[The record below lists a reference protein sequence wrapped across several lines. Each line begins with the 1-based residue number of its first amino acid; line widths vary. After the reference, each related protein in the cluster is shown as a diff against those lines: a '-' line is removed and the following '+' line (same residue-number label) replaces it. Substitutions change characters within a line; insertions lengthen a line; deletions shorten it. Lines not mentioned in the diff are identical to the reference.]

1 MIEERILFLKNFIKN
16 PRQIG
21 SVTPSSKKLT
31 NKMVEEKSVKNA
43 KCIVELGAGVGCFT
57 QRIIEFKNEN
67 TPFIIFE
74 KNEDMRK
81 ILKKKYGNYRIE
93 QDAIE
98 IQKLVQDKKM
108 EKPDLIISGL
118 PFTVFKK
125 EEKYKTLENI
135 YEVLEKGGHFV
146 TFQYSLDL
154 KKYLQKKYKKVE
166 IQLVPLN
173 IPMAYIYRCEK

>member
-1 MIEERILFLKNFIKN
+1 MIEQRILFLKNFIKN

-81 ILKKKYGNYRIE
+81 ILKKNMVIIE
-93 QDAIE
+93 
-98 IQKLVQDKKM
+98 
-108 EKPDLIISGL
+108 
-118 PFTVFKK
+118 
-125 EEKYKTLENI
+125 
-135 YEVLEKGGHFV
+135 
-146 TFQYSLDL
+146 
-154 KKYLQKKYKKVE
+154 
-166 IQLVPLN
+166 
-173 IPMAYIYRCEK
+173 

>member
-1 MIEERILFLKNFIKN
+1 
-16 PRQIG
+16 
-21 SVTPSSKKLT
+21 
-31 NKMVEEKSVKNA
+31 
-43 KCIVELGAGVGCFT
+43 
-57 QRIIEFKNEN
+57 
-67 TPFIIFE
+67 
-74 KNEDMRK
+74 
-81 ILKKKYGNYRIE
+81 
-93 QDAIE
+93 
-98 IQKLVQDKKM
+98 M